1 MGRPAP
7 LALTNEKEVQMSKRL
22 FATAV
27 IASSL
32 VAGLGFS
39 VPAIA
44 DAGNGKVVVS
54 QKDGSITIG
63 NNAISR
69 TFDVKGGGLK
79 TGKIEN
85 KLGKT
90 ELTPAEGS
98 EEFYIEGLVNAD
110 RAEPEN
116 PLTSVKPG
124 AGAGLTTVEAIDKN
138 ASEPADPSN
147 AIDGDVNTYWASTEQ
162 ANGVQPWFELN
173 FHGNKTFRYLE
184 YTPRVNGSS
193 YECTGCITKIKVEV
207 PNVDG
212 KGWKLIK
219 EQELKPANQSGKQE
233 IDLGADTTAS
243 KVRLTATASYHWQD
257 GNKNKAANIAEVDVL
272 TSDKK
277 SVIVRMDKD
286 AAKWTVDVTSVQNG
300 DGQGKD
306 ALIDGDTSTYWHS
319 RYNNNGEGTT
329 EKLPVDI
336 TLNRGAKGGS
346 FKTLGYVARSTSANG
361 NWQEFEVYA
370 SDKKDGLFSE
380 SNKLENAAGKT
391 TFKVSYDGVY
401 GDQPGAKWLYFG
413 LKQSCDKQY
422 VGIRVTKGQG
432 GSFAAGSEIDLFA
445 EEFTSTPGVDADRP
459 VLKAS
464 ELKLKGEPVVE
475 DTNVTLNDKAK
486 SGKLVTF
493 NFEPKQFGASTVTVA
508 QKVAMF
514 DGDHYMRKWLEIESS
529 DKTQRFNYI
538 DGEHLN
544 VKDAKKIWTIPTNKG
559 GVVAM
564 DMEKSILGQ
573 PFYAEGMFF
582 GSEFPET
589 DTQIVSGNSD
599 AKIGRSRYWTGK
611 NFDDFKRDNQLT
623 KDGKYVSWQT
633 VVGASHSDGSDM
645 NVVQADFFNYIN
657 QISKPSDFRIQY
669 NSWFDNMMFID
680 DQNIIES
687 FLAVDKHLNETG
699 VRPIESYVVDDGWNQ
714 YRKSAGQY
722 LTGDDLRRNGSVDG
736 KDGVNHEGFW
746 QFNNKFP
753 NGLTPSSN
761 LVQKLGSDFGVWI
774 GPRGGYNYQGN
785 LAGIIA
791 DAGNGSAAG
800 GSIDVAD
807 QRYVTKF
814 KDMAVKWM
822 QDYGVN
828 YWKWDGFADS
838 GQYGAFNSGDGVVG
852 YDESHQ
858 HMFGGPNGYYHST
871 DLWEKWIDLFDEV
884 WKTADEEQINKLWIS
899 LTCYVNPSPWFLQ
912 WSNSVWMQCTA
923 DRGERTNGVI
933 DDKMNAMLTYR
944 DGAYYDFVKN
954 HDFQFPMANIYN
966 HDPIFGKEG
975 TGITADSMDGEQFR
989 NYLYMMGTRGTAF
1002 WELYYSDSIF
1012 NDEKY
1017 LINADFLK
1025 WEEENF
1031 DMLRNAKWVGGNPSS
1046 TATLASGTSG
1056 AAGEQDAY
1064 GFAGFNNAGDE
1075 GIISMRNPAATA
1087 KKISFKLDSGIGCKS
1102 DGSYHVVLDH
1112 VYTEGDKAAAEAPK
1126 TVKHGQTIEMT
1137 LQPGEVQIWHLSKD
1151 GDTAAP
1157 TLSKLYTE
1165 NNTTL
1170 RVQASE
1176 HVFGAKFEVL
1186 VNGKKVELADNA
1198 VKAYA
1203 DLKTFDITLPAP
1215 YGDNVKIEVKAI
1227 AGTDAAGNKLEG
1239 SIARTGYTGGIIAT
1253 VSEPE
1258 CTTISRKAASVEGS
1272 DGFSAEVTVVNPV
1285 AGKTIL
1291 SQGNQWSISING
1303 EGKAVFTMNGV
1314 TAVSDV
1320 VVPNLASISVGRE
1333 NNGMMKL
1340 YVNGEIAGSA
1350 FDKKNVDY
1358 TVAKDAIK
1366 IDKAA
1371 AEKISNVVVY
1381 DRALGYD
1388 EVVGAPLASLIA
1400 RAKGIQGAVT
1410 ADSWAA
1416 AGMDQLIAA
1425 AEAAQGDAQVD
1436 AFVNLTDGYNQL
1448 LPKQPEVPEPKFENL
1463 AQGKNASAAFVGAAG
1478 DATNAGS
1485 PLSNA
1490 LDGKVPE
1497 TAKPHA
1503 IFGADNQHKP
1513 AYMQV
1518 DLGSDCDVSG
1528 VQLWRFFDGGKKYDT
1543 TALVASNDPEF
1554 AEGSYE
1560 VLYYSAAD
1568 KNKDLFGLGVK
1579 PTEDLY
1585 AESKEGKVL
1594 FGSIEDKAS
1603 QKTVRARYIRLYGN
1617 GYEGSNGGDNHVV
1630 ELKVFGKKVPE
1641 PAKKYQPYEYDLLCM
1656 MAGRAQAIVDNGK
1669 YFTSESLAKVE
1680 DALKAARKTIAT
1692 IDADV
1697 EAGSYTLTYG
1707 DVYKVRAA
1715 LESAVACAQE
1725 RETSD
1730 MVPIL
1735 PSEPVKPST
1744 PLTPLTPAEPIKPGG
1759 PGETQG
1765 QKPGSSSDKLV
1776 QTGDDSL
1783 MLIGGTAAAA
1793 VALAGAGIA
1802 LKRRRSNA

>member
-1 MGRPAP
+1 M
-7 LALTNEKEVQMSKRL
+7 
-22 FATAV
+22 
-27 IASSL
+27 
-32 VAGLGFS
+32 
-39 VPAIA
+39 
-44 DAGNGKVVVS
+44 
-54 QKDGSITIG
+54 
-63 NNAISR
+63 
-69 TFDVKGGGLK
+69 
-79 TGKIEN
+79 
-85 KLGKT
+85 
-90 ELTPAEGS
+90 TPAEGS
-98 EEFYIEGLVNAD
+98 EEFYIEGLVNTD
-110 RAEPEN
+110 RVEPEN

-124 AGAGLTTVEAIDKN
+124 ASAGLTTVEAIDRN

-173 FHGNKTFRYLE
+173 FHGDKTFRYLE

-193 YECTGCITKIKVEV
+193 YACTGCITKIKVEV

-212 KGWKLIK
+212 QGWKLIK

-243 KVRLTATASYHWQD
+243 RVRLTATASHHWQAE
-257 GNKNKAANIAEVDVL
+257 NKNKAANIAEIDVL
-272 TSDKK
+272 TSNKK
-277 SVIVRMDKD
+277 SVIVRADKD
-286 AAKWTVDVTSVQNG
+286 AAKWTVDVSSVQNG

-306 ALIDGDTSTYWHS
+306 ALIDGDPSTYWHS
-319 RYNNNGEGTT
+319 RYNNNGDGTT

-370 SDKKDGLFSE
+370 SDKKDGLFNE

-432 GSFAAGSEIDLFA
+432 GGYAAGSEIDLFA
-445 EEFTSTPGVDADRP
+445 EEFTSVPGVDAERP

-464 ELKLKGEPVVE
+464 DLELKGEPVVK

-544 VKDAKKIWTIPTNKG
+544 VKDAKNTWTIPTNKG

-589 DTQIVSGNSD
+589 DTQIVSGDSD
-599 AKIGRSRYWTGK
+599 AKVGRSRYWTGK
-611 NFDDFKRDNQLT
+611 NFADFERDDQLT

-714 YRKSAGQY
+714 YRKSADQY

-736 KDGVNHEGFW
+736 KDGLNHEGFW

-753 NGLTPSSN
+753 DGLTPSSN

-822 QDYGVN
+822 KDYGVN

-852 YDESHQ
+852 YDENHQ

-884 WKTADEEQINKLWIS
+884 WKTANEEQINKLWIS

-912 WSNSVWMQCTA
+912 WSNSVWMQCTG

-1056 AAGEQDAY
+1056 AAGKQDAY

-1157 TLSKLYTE
+1157 ILSKLYTE

-1176 HVFGAKFEVL
+1176 HVSGAKFEVL

-1227 AGTDAAGNKLEG
+1227 AGADAAGNKLEG

-1291 SQGNQWSISING
+1291 SQGSQWSISING

-1320 VVPNLASISVGRE
+1320 VVSNLASISVARE

-1358 TVAKDAIK
+1358 TVAKDTIK

-1783 MLIGGTAAAA
+1783 TLIGGTAVAA

>member
-1 MGRPAP
+1 M
-7 LALTNEKEVQMSKRL
+7 
-22 FATAV
+22 
-27 IASSL
+27 
-32 VAGLGFS
+32 
-39 VPAIA
+39 
-44 DAGNGKVVVS
+44 
-54 QKDGSITIG
+54 
-63 NNAISR
+63 
-69 TFDVKGGGLK
+69 
-79 TGKIEN
+79 
-85 KLGKT
+85 
-90 ELTPAEGS
+90 
-98 EEFYIEGLVNAD
+98 
-110 RAEPEN
+110 
-116 PLTSVKPG
+116 TS
-124 AGAGLTTVEAIDKN
+124 N
-138 ASEPADPSN
+138 
-147 AIDGDVNTYWASTEQ
+147 
-162 ANGVQPWFELN
+162 
-173 FHGNKTFRYLE
+173 
-184 YTPRVNGSS
+184 
-193 YECTGCITKIKVEV
+193 
-207 PNVDG
+207 
-212 KGWKLIK
+212 
-219 EQELKPANQSGKQE
+219 
-233 IDLGADTTAS
+233 
-243 KVRLTATASYHWQD
+243 
-257 GNKNKAANIAEVDVL
+257 
-272 TSDKK
+272 KK
-277 SVIVRMDKD
+277 SVIVRADKD
-286 AAKWTVDVTSVQNG
+286 AAKWTVDVSSVQNG

-306 ALIDGDTSTYWHS
+306 ALIDGDPSTYWHS
-319 RYNNNGEGTT
+319 RYNNNGDGTT

-370 SDKKDGLFSE
+370 SDKKDGLFNE

-432 GSFAAGSEIDLFA
+432 GGYAAGSEIDLFA
-445 EEFTSTPGVDADRP
+445 EEFTSVPGVDAERP

-464 ELKLKGEPVVE
+464 DLELKGEPVVK
-475 DTNVTLNDKAK
+475 DTNVTLNDEAK

-544 VKDAKKIWTIPTNKG
+544 VKDAKNTWTIPTNKG

-589 DTQIVSGNSD
+589 DTQIVSGDSD
-599 AKIGRSRYWTGK
+599 AKVGRSRYWTGK
-611 NFDDFKRDNQLT
+611 NFADFERDNQLT

-714 YRKSAGQY
+714 YRKSANQY

-736 KDGVNHEGFW
+736 KDGLNHEGFW

-753 NGLTPSSN
+753 DGLTPSSN

-822 QDYGVN
+822 KDYGVN

-852 YDESHQ
+852 YDENHQ

-884 WKTADEEQINKLWIS
+884 WKTANEEQINKLWIS

-1151 GDTAAP
+1151 GDTVAP
-1157 TLSKLYTE
+1157 ILSKLYTE

-1176 HVFGAKFEVL
+1176 HVSGAKFEVL

-1227 AGTDAAGNKLEG
+1227 AGADAAGNKLEG

-1291 SQGNQWSISING
+1291 SQGSQWSISING

-1320 VVPNLASISVGRE
+1320 VVPNLASISVARE

-1358 TVAKDAIK
+1358 TVAKDTIK

-1388 EVVGAPLASLIA
+1388 EVAGAPLASLIA

-1436 AFVNLTDGYNQL
+1436 AFAKLIDGYNQL

-1463 AQGKNASAAFVGAAG
+1463 AQGKNVSAAFVGAAG

-1490 LDGKVPE
+1490 VDGSIG
-1497 TAKPHA
+1497 TAHYA
-1503 IFGADNQHKP
+1503 IFGKDGQNKP
-1513 AYMQV
+1513 AYMTV
-1518 DLGSDCDVSG
+1518 DLGCECDIAG
-1528 VQLWRFFDGGKKYDT
+1528 VQLWRYYGDTRTYDT
-1543 TALVASNDPEF
+1543 TALVVSNDPKF
-1554 AEGSYE
+1554 PADASK
-1560 VLYYSAAD
+1560 VLYYSAED
-1568 KNKDLFGLGVK
+1568 KTKDLYNLGVK

-1585 AESKEGKVL
+1585 VESKDGKLL
-1594 FGSIEDKAS
+1594 FGSADERSGEKS
-1603 QKTVRARYIRLYGN
+1603 VRARYVRLYGN
-1617 GYEGSNGGDNHVV
+1617 SKVDAKGGDNHVV

-1759 PGETQG
+1759 SGETQG

>member
-69 TFDVKGGGLK
+69 TFDVKKGGGLK

-110 RAEPEN
+110 RVEPEN

-173 FHGNKTFRYLE
+173 FHGDKTFRYLE

-193 YECTGCITKIKVEV
+193 YACTGCITKIKVEV

-212 KGWKLIK
+212 QGWKLIK

-233 IDLGADTTAS
+233 IDLGTDTTAS
-243 KVRLTATASYHWQD
+243 KVRLTATASHHWQD
-257 GNKNKAANIAEVDVL
+257 ENKNKAANIAEIDVL

-277 SVIVRMDKD
+277 SIIVRADKD
-286 AAKWTVDVTSVQNG
+286 AAKWTVDVSSVQNG

-306 ALIDGDTSTYWHS
+306 ALIDGNLNTYWHS
-319 RYNNNGEGTT
+319 RYNNNGDGTT

-336 TLNRGAKGGS
+336 TLNCGAKGGS
-346 FKTLGYVARSTSANG
+346 FKTIGYVARSTSANG

-370 SDKKDGLFSE
+370 SDKKDSLFNE
-380 SNKLENAAGKT
+380 ANKLENAAGKT

-432 GSFAAGSEIDLFA
+432 GSYAAGSEIDLFA
-445 EEFTSTPGVDADRP
+445 EEFTSTPGVDAERP

-464 ELKLKGEPVVE
+464 DLELKGKPVVE

-544 VKDAKKIWTIPTNKG
+544 IKDAKNTWTIPTNKG

-589 DTQIVSGNSD
+589 DTQIVSGDSD
-599 AKIGRSRYWTGK
+599 AKVGRSRYWTGK

-714 YRKSAGQY
+714 YRKSANQY

-736 KDGVNHEGFW
+736 KDGLNHEGFW

-753 NGLTPSSN
+753 DGLTPSSN

-785 LAGIIA
+785 LASIIA

-852 YDESHQ
+852 YDENHQ

-884 WKTADEEQINKLWIS
+884 WKTANEEQINKLWIS

-975 TGITADSMDGEQFR
+975 TGIAADSMDGEQFR

-1157 TLSKLYTE
+1157 VLSKLYTE

-1176 HVFGAKFEVL
+1176 HVSGAKFEVL

-1227 AGTDAAGNKLEG
+1227 AGADAAGNKLEG

-1291 SQGNQWSISING
+1291 SQGSQWSISING

-1320 VVPNLASISVGRE
+1320 VVPNLASISVARE

-1358 TVAKDAIK
+1358 TVAKDTIK

-1388 EVVGAPLASLIA
+1388 EVAGAPLASLIA

-1436 AFVNLTDGYNQL
+1436 AFAKLIDGYNQL

-1463 AQGKNASAAFVGAAG
+1463 AQGKNVSAAFVGAAG

-1490 LDGKVPE
+1490 VDGSIG
-1497 TAKPHA
+1497 TAHYA
-1503 IFGADNQHKP
+1503 IFGKDGQNKP
-1513 AYMQV
+1513 AYMTV
-1518 DLGSDCDVSG
+1518 DLGCECDIAG
-1528 VQLWRFFDGGKKYDT
+1528 VQLWRYYGDTRTYDT
-1543 TALVASNDPEF
+1543 TALVVSNDPKF
-1554 AEGSYE
+1554 PADASK
-1560 VLYYSAAD
+1560 VLYYSAED
-1568 KNKDLFGLGVK
+1568 KTKDLYNLGVK

-1585 AESKEGKVL
+1585 VESKDGKLL
-1594 FGSIEDKAS
+1594 FGSADERSGEKS
-1603 QKTVRARYIRLYGN
+1603 VRARYVRLYGN
-1617 GYEGSNGGDNHVV
+1617 SKVDAKGGDNHVV

-1783 MLIGGTAAAA
+1783 MLIGGTAFAA

>member
-7 LALTNEKEVQMSKRL
+7 RALTNEKEVQMSKRL

-98 EEFYIEGLVNAD
+98 EEFYIEGLVNTD
-110 RAEPEN
+110 RVEPEN

-124 AGAGLTTVEAIDKN
+124 ASAGLTTVEAIDRN

-173 FHGNKTFRYLE
+173 FHGDKTFRYLE

-193 YECTGCITKIKVEV
+193 YACTGCITKIKVEV

-212 KGWKLIK
+212 QGWKLIK

-243 KVRLTATASYHWQD
+243 RVRLTATASHHWQAE
-257 GNKNKAANIAEVDVL
+257 NKNKAANIAEIDVL
-272 TSDKK
+272 TSNKK
-277 SVIVRMDKD
+277 SVIVRADKD
-286 AAKWTVDVTSVQNG
+286 AAKWTVDVSSVQNG

-306 ALIDGDTSTYWHS
+306 ALIDGDPSTYWHS
-319 RYNNNGEGTT
+319 RYNNNGDGTT

-370 SDKKDGLFSE
+370 SDKKDGLFNE

-432 GSFAAGSEIDLFA
+432 GGYAAGSEIDLFA
-445 EEFTSTPGVDADRP
+445 EEFTSVPGVDAERP

-464 ELKLKGEPVVE
+464 DLELKGEPVVK
-475 DTNVTLNDKAK
+475 DTNVTLNDRAK

-544 VKDAKKIWTIPTNKG
+544 VKDAKNTWTIPTNKG

-589 DTQIVSGNSD
+589 DTQIVSGDSD
-599 AKIGRSRYWTGK
+599 AKVGRSRYWTGK
-611 NFDDFKRDNQLT
+611 NFADFERDNQLT

-714 YRKSAGQY
+714 YRKSANQY

-736 KDGVNHEGFW
+736 KDGLNHEGFW

-753 NGLTPSSN
+753 DGLTPSSN

-822 QDYGVN
+822 KDYGVN

-852 YDESHQ
+852 YDENHQ

-884 WKTADEEQINKLWIS
+884 WKTANEEQINKLWIS

-1056 AAGEQDAY
+1056 KAGEQDAY

-1151 GDTAAP
+1151 GDTVAP
-1157 TLSKLYTE
+1157 ILSKLYTE

-1176 HVFGAKFEVL
+1176 HVSGAKFEVL

-1291 SQGNQWSISING
+1291 SQGSQWSISING

-1320 VVPNLASISVGRE
+1320 VVPNLASVSVARE

-1340 YVNGEIAGSA
+1340 YVNGEIAGSS

-1358 TVAKDAIK
+1358 TVAKDTIK

-1381 DRALGYD
+1381 DRALSYD
-1388 EVVGAPLASLIA
+1388 EVTGAPLASLIA

-1436 AFVNLTDGYNQL
+1436 AFAKLIDGYNQL

-1463 AQGKNASAAFVGAAG
+1463 AQGKNVSAAFVGAAG

-1490 LDGKVPE
+1490 VDGSIG
-1497 TAKPHA
+1497 TAHYA
-1503 IFGADNQHKP
+1503 IFGKDGQNKP
-1513 AYMQV
+1513 AYMTV
-1518 DLGSDCDVSG
+1518 DLGCECDIAG
-1528 VQLWRFFDGGKKYDT
+1528 VQLWRYYGDTRTYDT
-1543 TALVASNDPEF
+1543 TALVVSNDPKF
-1554 AEGSYE
+1554 PADASK
-1560 VLYYSAAD
+1560 VLYYSAED
-1568 KNKDLFGLGVK
+1568 KTKDLYNLGVK

-1585 AESKEGKVL
+1585 VESKDGKLL
-1594 FGSIEDKAS
+1594 FGSADERSGEKS
-1603 QKTVRARYIRLYGN
+1603 VRARYVRLYGN
-1617 GYEGSNGGDNHVV
+1617 SKVDAKGGDNHVV

-1759 PGETQG
+1759 SGETQG

-1783 MLIGGTAAAA
+1783 MLIGGTAFAA

>member
-1 MGRPAP
+1 M
-7 LALTNEKEVQMSKRL
+7 
-22 FATAV
+22 
-27 IASSL
+27 
-32 VAGLGFS
+32 
-39 VPAIA
+39 
-44 DAGNGKVVVS
+44 
-54 QKDGSITIG
+54 
-63 NNAISR
+63 
-69 TFDVKGGGLK
+69 
-79 TGKIEN
+79 
-85 KLGKT
+85 
-90 ELTPAEGS
+90 
-98 EEFYIEGLVNAD
+98 
-110 RAEPEN
+110 
-116 PLTSVKPG
+116 
-124 AGAGLTTVEAIDKN
+124 AIDHNDQEGAK
-138 ASEPADPSN
+138 PSN
-147 AIDGDVNTYWASTEQ
+147 AIDGKVNTYWASTEQ
-162 ANGVQPWFELN
+162 TGEAQPWFELD
-173 FHGNKTFRYLE
+173 FHAEKTFKKIK
-184 YTPRVNGSS
+184 YTPRFDNTAK
-193 YECTGCITKIKVEV
+193 YDCTGRILKMQVQIPEG
-207 PNVDG
+207 DS
-212 KGWKLIK
+212 WKTVQEFSLNSGK
-219 EQELKPANQSGKQE
+219 EQGEQTL
-233 IDLGADTTAS
+233 DLDAPQTAT
-243 KVRLTATASYHWQD
+243 KVRLVVLESFHHESAK
-257 GNKNKAANIAEVDVL
+257 KNKAANIAEVDVL
-272 TSDKK
+272 TADNK
-277 SVIVRMDKD
+277 SVVDRASAD
-286 AAKWTVDVTSVQNG
+286 ASGWTPKVDSSSTEGG
-300 DGQGKD
+300 DAGGAA
-306 ALIDGDTSTYWHS
+306 ALTDGNPGTYWHS
-319 RYNNNGEGTT
+319 NYGQGSGNKKAPYKVTI
-329 EKLPVDI
+329 D
-336 TLNRGAKGGS
+336 RGASKGE
-346 FKTLGYVARSTSANG
+346 FQTVAYLPRPQANANG
-361 NWQEFEVYA
+361 SWQEFEVYA
-370 SDKKDGLFSE
+370 SDTEAGLFEPE
-380 SNKLENAAGKT
+380 SKLQNAEGSSVFRAGYDKVWENG
-391 TFKVSYDGVY
+391 
-401 GDQPGAKWLYFG
+401 QAKWMYFG
-413 LKQSCDKQY
+413 LKEKCSKQF
-422 VGIRVTKGQG
+422 VGIKVTKGQG
-432 GSFAAGSEIDLFA
+432 GFASAAELDLMSEQ
-445 EEFTSTPGVDADRP
+445 FTSVPGVDAKRP

-464 ELKLKGEPVVE
+464 DLKLKGEPVVE
-475 DTNVTLNDKAK
+475 DAVPLNDKAK
-486 SGKLVTF
+486 SGQLVTF

-508 QKVAMF
+508 QKVAMY

-544 VKDAKKIWTIPTNKG
+544 VKDAKNTWTIPTNKG

-589 DTQIVSGNSD
+589 DTQIVSGDSD
-599 AKIGRSRYWTGK
+599 AKVGRSRYWTGK
-611 NFDDFKRDNQLT
+611 NFADFERDNQLT

-714 YRKSAGQY
+714 YRKSANQY

-736 KDGVNHEGFW
+736 KDGLNHEGFW

-753 NGLTPSSN
+753 DGLTPSSN

-814 KDMAVKWM
+814 KNMAVKWM

-852 YDESHQ
+852 YDENHQ

-884 WKTADEEQINKLWIS
+884 WRTADEEQINKLWIS

-975 TGITADSMDGEQFR
+975 TGITADFMAGEQFR

-1056 AAGEQDAY
+1056 KAGEQDAY

-1157 TLSKLYTE
+1157 VLSKLYTE

-1176 HVFGAKFEVL
+1176 HVSGAKFEVL

-1291 SQGNQWSISING
+1291 SQGSQWSISING

-1320 VVPNLASISVGRE
+1320 VVPNLASISVARE

-1358 TVAKDAIK
+1358 TVAKDTIK

-1388 EVVGAPLASLIA
+1388 EVAGAPLASLIA

-1425 AEAAQGDAQVD
+1425 AEAAQGDARVD
-1436 AFVNLTDGYNQL
+1436 AFAKLTDGYNQL

-1680 DALKAARKTIAT
+1680 DALKAARKTIAI

-1783 MLIGGTAAAA
+1783 MLIGGTAFAA

>member
-1 MGRPAP
+1 MGRLAP

-90 ELTPAEGS
+90 DLTPAEGS
-98 EEFYIEGLVNAD
+98 EEFYIEGLVNTD
-110 RAEPEN
+110 RVEPEN

-124 AGAGLTTVEAIDKN
+124 ASAGLTTVEAIDRN

-173 FHGNKTFRYLE
+173 FHGDKTFRYLE

-193 YECTGCITKIKVEV
+193 YACTGCITKIKVEV

-212 KGWKLIK
+212 QGWKLIK

-243 KVRLTATASYHWQD
+243 RVRLTATASHHWQAE
-257 GNKNKAANIAEVDVL
+257 NKNKAANIAEIDVL

-277 SVIVRMDKD
+277 SVIVRADKD
-286 AAKWTVDVTSVQNG
+286 AAKWTVDVSSVQNG

-306 ALIDGDTSTYWHS
+306 ALIDGDPSTYWHS
-319 RYNNNGEGTT
+319 RYNNNGDGTT

-370 SDKKDGLFSE
+370 SDKKDGLFNE

-432 GSFAAGSEIDLFA
+432 GGYAAGSEIDLFA
-445 EEFTSTPGVDADRP
+445 EEFTSVPGVDAERP

-464 ELKLKGEPVVE
+464 DLELKGEPVVK
-475 DTNVTLNDKAK
+475 DTNVTLNDEAK

-544 VKDAKKIWTIPTNKG
+544 VKDAKNTWTIPTNKG

-589 DTQIVSGNSD
+589 DTQIVSGDSD
-599 AKIGRSRYWTGK
+599 AKVGRSRYWTGK
-611 NFDDFKRDNQLT
+611 NFADFERDNQLT

-714 YRKSAGQY
+714 YRKSANQY

-736 KDGVNHEGFW
+736 KDGLNHEGFW

-753 NGLTPSSN
+753 DGLTPSSN

-822 QDYGVN
+822 KDYGVN

-852 YDESHQ
+852 YDENHQ

-884 WKTADEEQINKLWIS
+884 WKTAKEEQINKLWIS

-1056 AAGEQDAY
+1056 AAGKQDAY

-1157 TLSKLYTE
+1157 ILSKLYTE

-1176 HVFGAKFEVL
+1176 HVSGAKFEVL

-1227 AGTDAAGNKLEG
+1227 AGADAAGNKLEG

-1291 SQGNQWSISING
+1291 SQGSQWSISING

-1320 VVPNLASISVGRE
+1320 VVPNLASVSVARE

-1340 YVNGEIAGSA
+1340 YVNGEIAGSS

-1358 TVAKDAIK
+1358 TVAKDTIK

-1388 EVVGAPLASLIA
+1388 EVTGAPLASLIA

-1425 AEAAQGDAQVD
+1425 AEAAQGGAQVD
-1436 AFVNLTDGYNQL
+1436 AFAKLIDGYNQL

-1463 AQGKNASAAFVGAAG
+1463 AQGKNVSAAFVGAAG

-1490 LDGKVPE
+1490 VDGSIG
-1497 TAKPHA
+1497 TAHYA
-1503 IFGADNQHKP
+1503 IFGKDGQNKP
-1513 AYMQV
+1513 AYMTV
-1518 DLGSDCDVSG
+1518 DLGCECDIAG
-1528 VQLWRFFDGGKKYDT
+1528 VQLWRYYGDTRTYDT
-1543 TALVASNDPEF
+1543 TALVVSNDPKF
-1554 AEGSYE
+1554 PADASK
-1560 VLYYSAAD
+1560 VLYYSAED
-1568 KNKDLFGLGVK
+1568 KTKDLYNLGVK

-1585 AESKEGKVL
+1585 VESKDGKLL
-1594 FGSIEDKAS
+1594 FGSADERSGEKS
-1603 QKTVRARYIRLYGN
+1603 VRARYVRLYGN
-1617 GYEGSNGGDNHVV
+1617 SKVDAKGGDNHVV

-1759 PGETQG
+1759 SGETQG

-1783 MLIGGTAAAA
+1783 MLIGGTAFAA
-1793 VALAGAGIA
+1793 VALALAGIA

>member
-1 MGRPAP
+1 M
-7 LALTNEKEVQMSKRL
+7 
-22 FATAV
+22 
-27 IASSL
+27 
-32 VAGLGFS
+32 
-39 VPAIA
+39 
-44 DAGNGKVVVS
+44 
-54 QKDGSITIG
+54 
-63 NNAISR
+63 
-69 TFDVKGGGLK
+69 
-79 TGKIEN
+79 
-85 KLGKT
+85 
-90 ELTPAEGS
+90 
-98 EEFYIEGLVNAD
+98 
-110 RAEPEN
+110 
-116 PLTSVKPG
+116 
-124 AGAGLTTVEAIDKN
+124 AIDHNDQEGAK
-138 ASEPADPSN
+138 PSN
-147 AIDGDVNTYWASTEQ
+147 AIDGKVNTYWASTEQ
-162 ANGVQPWFELN
+162 TGEAQPWFELD
-173 FHGNKTFRYLE
+173 FHAEKTFKKIK
-184 YTPRVNGSS
+184 YTPRFDNTAK
-193 YECTGCITKIKVEV
+193 YDCTGRILKMQVQIPEG
-207 PNVDG
+207 DS
-212 KGWKLIK
+212 WKTVQEFSLNSGK
-219 EQELKPANQSGKQE
+219 EQGEQTL
-233 IDLGADTTAS
+233 DLDAPQTAT
-243 KVRLTATASYHWQD
+243 KVRLVVLESFHHESAK
-257 GNKNKAANIAEVDVL
+257 KNKGANIAEVDVL
-272 TSDKK
+272 TADNK
-277 SVIVRMDKD
+277 SVVDRASAD
-286 AAKWTVDVTSVQNG
+286 ASGWTPKVDSSSTEGG
-300 DGQGKD
+300 DAGGAA
-306 ALIDGDTSTYWHS
+306 ALTDGNPGTYWHS
-319 RYNNNGEGTT
+319 NYGQGSGNKKAPYKVTI
-329 EKLPVDI
+329 D
-336 TLNRGAKGGS
+336 RGASKGE
-346 FKTLGYVARSTSANG
+346 FQTVAYLPRPQANANG
-361 NWQEFEVYA
+361 SWQEFEVYA
-370 SDKKDGLFSE
+370 SDTEAGLFEPE
-380 SNKLENAAGKT
+380 SKLQNAEGSSVFRAGYDKVWENG
-391 TFKVSYDGVY
+391 
-401 GDQPGAKWLYFG
+401 QAKWMYFG
-413 LKQSCDKQY
+413 LKEKCSKQF
-422 VGIRVTKGQG
+422 VGIKVTKGQG
-432 GSFAAGSEIDLFA
+432 GFASAAELDLMSEQ
-445 EEFTSTPGVDADRP
+445 FTSVPGVDAKRP

-464 ELKLKGEPVVE
+464 DLKLKGEPVVK

-544 VKDAKKIWTIPTNKG
+544 VKDAKNTWTIPTNKG

-589 DTQIVSGNSD
+589 DTQIVSGDSD
-599 AKIGRSRYWTGK
+599 AKVGRSRYWTGK
-611 NFDDFKRDNQLT
+611 NFADFERDNQLT

-714 YRKSAGQY
+714 YRKSANQY

-736 KDGVNHEGFW
+736 KDGLNHEGFW

-753 NGLTPSSN
+753 DGLTPSSN

-852 YDESHQ
+852 YDENHQ

-1157 TLSKLYTE
+1157 ILSKLYTE

-1176 HVFGAKFEVL
+1176 HVSGAKFEVL

-1239 SIARTGYTGGIIAT
+1239 SIARTGYTGGIIAI

-1291 SQGNQWSISING
+1291 SQGSQWSISING

-1320 VVPNLASISVGRE
+1320 VVPNLASISVARE

-1400 RAKGIQGAVT
+1400 RAKGVQGAVT

-1436 AFVNLTDGYNQL
+1436 AFAKLTDAYNQL

-1543 TALVASNDPEF
+1543 TALVVSNDPEF

-1759 PGETQG
+1759 SGETQG

>member
-110 RAEPEN
+110 RVEPDN
-116 PLTSVKPG
+116 PLTSVKPK
-124 AGAGLTTVEAIDKN
+124 ALVTTVVAIDHNDQEGAK
-138 ASEPADPSN
+138 PSN
-147 AIDGDVNTYWASTEQ
+147 AIDGKVNTYWASTEQ
-162 ANGVQPWFELN
+162 TGEAQPWFELD
-173 FHGNKTFRYLE
+173 FHAEKTFKKIK
-184 YTPRVNGSS
+184 YTPRFDNTAK
-193 YECTGCITKIKVEV
+193 YDCTGRILKMQVQIPEG
-207 PNVDG
+207 DS
-212 KGWKLIK
+212 WKTVQEFSLNSGK
-219 EQELKPANQSGKQE
+219 EQGEQTL
-233 IDLGADTTAS
+233 DLDAPQTAT
-243 KVRLTATASYHWQD
+243 KVRLVVLESFHHESAK
-257 GNKNKAANIAEVDVL
+257 KNKAANIAEVDVL
-272 TSDKK
+272 TADNK
-277 SVIVRMDKD
+277 SVVDRASAD
-286 AAKWTVDVTSVQNG
+286 ASGWTPKVDSSSTEGG
-300 DGQGKD
+300 DAGGAA
-306 ALIDGDTSTYWHS
+306 ALTDGNPGTYWHS
-319 RYNNNGEGTT
+319 NYGQGSGNKKAPYKVTI
-329 EKLPVDI
+329 D
-336 TLNRGAKGGS
+336 RGASKGE
-346 FKTLGYVARSTSANG
+346 FQTVAYLPRPQANANG
-361 NWQEFEVYA
+361 SWQEFEVYA
-370 SDKKDGLFSE
+370 SDTEAGLFEPE
-380 SNKLENAAGKT
+380 SKLQNAEGSSVFRAGYDKVWENG
-391 TFKVSYDGVY
+391 
-401 GDQPGAKWLYFG
+401 QAKWMYFG
-413 LKQSCDKQY
+413 LKEKCSKQF
-422 VGIRVTKGQG
+422 VGIKVTKGQG
-432 GSFAAGSEIDLFA
+432 GFASAAELDLMSEQ
-445 EEFTSTPGVDADRP
+445 FTSVPGVDAERP

-464 ELKLKGEPVVE
+464 DLELKGEPVVK

-493 NFEPKQFGASTVTVA
+493 NFEPKQFGASTLTVA

-544 VKDAKKIWTIPTNKG
+544 VKDAKNTWTIPTNKG

-589 DTQIVSGNSD
+589 DTQIVSGDSD
-599 AKIGRSRYWTGK
+599 AKVGRSRYWTGK
-611 NFDDFKRDNQLT
+611 HFADFERDNQLT

-714 YRKSAGQY
+714 YRKSANQY

-736 KDGVNHEGFW
+736 KDGLNHEGFW

-753 NGLTPSSN
+753 DGLTPSSN

-852 YDESHQ
+852 YDENHQ

-1056 AAGEQDAY
+1056 AAGKQDAY

-1157 TLSKLYTE
+1157 ILSKLYTE

-1176 HVFGAKFEVL
+1176 HVSGAKFEVL

-1227 AGTDAAGNKLEG
+1227 AGADAAGNKLEG

-1285 AGKTIL
+1285 AGKIIL
-1291 SQGNQWSISING
+1291 SQGSQWSISING

-1320 VVPNLASISVGRE
+1320 VVPNLASISVARE

-1358 TVAKDAIK
+1358 TVAKDTIK

-1388 EVVGAPLASLIA
+1388 EVAGAPLASLIA

-1425 AEAAQGDAQVD
+1425 AEAAQGDARVD
-1436 AFVNLTDGYNQL
+1436 AFAKLTDGYNQL

-1783 MLIGGTAAAA
+1783 MLIGGTAFAA

>member
-1 MGRPAP
+1 M
-7 LALTNEKEVQMSKRL
+7 
-22 FATAV
+22 
-27 IASSL
+27 
-32 VAGLGFS
+32 
-39 VPAIA
+39 
-44 DAGNGKVVVS
+44 
-54 QKDGSITIG
+54 
-63 NNAISR
+63 
-69 TFDVKGGGLK
+69 
-79 TGKIEN
+79 
-85 KLGKT
+85 
-90 ELTPAEGS
+90 TPAEGS

-110 RAEPEN
+110 RVEPEK

-173 FHGNKTFRYLE
+173 FHGDKTFRYLE

-207 PNVDG
+207 PNVNG
-212 KGWKLIK
+212 QGWKLIK

-243 KVRLTATASYHWQD
+243 KVRLTATASHHWQD
-257 GNKNKAANIAEVDVL
+257 ENKNKAANIAEIDVL
-272 TSDKK
+272 TSNKK
-277 SVIVRMDKD
+277 SVIVRADKD
-286 AAKWTVDVTSVQNG
+286 AAKWTVDVSSVQNG

-306 ALIDGDTSTYWHS
+306 ALIDGNLNTYWHS
-319 RYNNNGEGTT
+319 RYDKNGEGTT
-329 EKLPVDI
+329 KQLPVDI

-346 FKTLGYVARSTSANG
+346 FKTLGYVARSTSTNG

-370 SDKKDGLFSE
+370 SDKKDSLFSE

-391 TFKVSYDGVY
+391 TFKVGYDGVY

-445 EEFTSTPGVDADRP
+445 EEFTSVPGVDAERP

-464 ELKLKGEPVVE
+464 DLELEGEPVVK

-544 VKDAKKIWTIPTNKG
+544 VKDAKNTWTIPTNKG

-589 DTQIVSGNSD
+589 DTQIVSGDSD

-611 NFDDFKRDNQLT
+611 NFADFERDNQLT

-714 YRKSAGQY
+714 YRKSADQY

-736 KDGVNHEGFW
+736 KDGLNHEGFW

-753 NGLTPSSN
+753 DGLTPSSN

-822 QDYGVN
+822 KDYGVN

-852 YDESHQ
+852 YDENHQ

-884 WKTADEEQINKLWIS
+884 WKTANEEQINKLWIS

-1056 AAGEQDAY
+1056 AAGKQDAY

-1157 TLSKLYTE
+1157 ILSKLYTE

-1176 HVFGAKFEVL
+1176 HVSGAKFEVL

-1320 VVPNLASISVGRE
+1320 VVPNLASISVARE

-1358 TVAKDAIK
+1358 TVAKDTIK

-1759 PGETQG
+1759 SGETQG

-1783 MLIGGTAAAA
+1783 MLIGGTAFAA

>member
-1 MGRPAP
+1 M
-7 LALTNEKEVQMSKRL
+7 
-22 FATAV
+22 
-27 IASSL
+27 
-32 VAGLGFS
+32 
-39 VPAIA
+39 
-44 DAGNGKVVVS
+44 
-54 QKDGSITIG
+54 
-63 NNAISR
+63 
-69 TFDVKGGGLK
+69 
-79 TGKIEN
+79 
-85 KLGKT
+85 
-90 ELTPAEGS
+90 TPAEGS

-110 RAEPEN
+110 RVEPEK

-124 AGAGLTTVEAIDKN
+124 ASAGLTTVAAIDYNDQEGAK
-138 ASEPADPSN
+138 PSN
-147 AIDGDVNTYWASTEQ
+147 AIDGKVNTYWASTEQ
-162 ANGVQPWFELN
+162 TGEAQPWFELD
-173 FHGNKTFRYLE
+173 FHAEKTFKKIK
-184 YTPRVNGSS
+184 YTPRFDNTAK
-193 YECTGCITKIKVEV
+193 YDCTGRILKMRVQIPEG
-207 PNVDG
+207 DS
-212 KGWKLIK
+212 WKTVQEFSLNTGK
-219 EQELKPANQSGKQE
+219 EQGEQTLNLDAPQ
-233 IDLGADTTAS
+233 TAT
-243 KVRLTATASYHWQD
+243 KVRLVVLESFHHESD
-257 GNKNKAANIAEVDVL
+257 KKNKAANIAEIDVM
-272 TSDKK
+272 DQGGK
-277 SVIVRMDKD
+277 SVIDRASAD
-286 AAKWTVDVTSVQNG
+286 ASGWTPKVYSSSTEGG
-300 DGQGKD
+300 DAGGAA
-306 ALIDGDTSTYWHS
+306 ALIDGNPNTYWHS
-319 RYNNNGEGTT
+319 NYGQGSGDKKAPYKVTI
-329 EKLPVDI
+329 D
-336 TLNRGAKGGS
+336 RGASKGE
-346 FKTLGYVARSTSANG
+346 FQTVAYLPRPQANANG
-361 NWQEFEVYA
+361 SWQEFEVYA
-370 SDKKDGLFSE
+370 SDTEAGLFEPE
-380 SNKLENAAGKT
+380 SKLQNAEGSSVFRAGYDKVWENG
-391 TFKVSYDGVY
+391 
-401 GDQPGAKWLYFG
+401 QAKWMYFG
-413 LKQSCDKQY
+413 LKEKCSKQF
-422 VGIRVTKGQG
+422 VGIKVTKGQG
-432 GSFAAGSEIDLFA
+432 GFASAAELDLMSEQ
-445 EEFTSTPGVDADRP
+445 FTSVPGVDAERP

-464 ELKLKGEPVVE
+464 DLELKGEPVVK
-475 DTNVTLNDKAK
+475 DTNVTLNDEAK

-544 VKDAKKIWTIPTNKG
+544 VKDAKNTWTIPTNKG

-589 DTQIVSGNSD
+589 DTQIVSGDSD
-599 AKIGRSRYWTGK
+599 AKVGRSRYWTGK
-611 NFDDFKRDNQLT
+611 NFADFERDNQLT

-714 YRKSAGQY
+714 YRKSANQY

-736 KDGVNHEGFW
+736 KDGLNHEGFW

-753 NGLTPSSN
+753 DGLTPSSN

-822 QDYGVN
+822 KDYGVN

-852 YDESHQ
+852 YDENHQ

-884 WKTADEEQINKLWIS
+884 WKTANEEQINKLWIS

-1126 TVKHGQTIEMT
+1126 TVKHGQTIEMS

-1151 GDTAAP
+1151 GDTVAP
-1157 TLSKLYTE
+1157 ILSKLYTE

-1176 HVFGAKFEVL
+1176 HVSGAKFEVL

-1291 SQGNQWSISING
+1291 SQGSQWSISING

-1320 VVPNLASISVGRE
+1320 VVPNLASISVARE

-1358 TVAKDAIK
+1358 TVAKDTIK

-1388 EVVGAPLASLIA
+1388 EVAGAPLASLIA

-1436 AFVNLTDGYNQL
+1436 AFVKLTDGYNQL

-1503 IFGADNQHKP
+1503 IFGADNQHRP

-1543 TALVASNDPEF
+1543 TALVVSNDPEF

-1641 PAKKYQPYEYDLLCM
+1641 PAKKHQPYEYDLLCM

-1759 PGETQG
+1759 SGETQG

-1783 MLIGGTAAAA
+1783 MLIGGTAFAA

-1802 LKRRRSNA
+1802 LKRRHSNA

>member
-1 MGRPAP
+1 M
-7 LALTNEKEVQMSKRL
+7 
-22 FATAV
+22 
-27 IASSL
+27 
-32 VAGLGFS
+32 
-39 VPAIA
+39 
-44 DAGNGKVVVS
+44 
-54 QKDGSITIG
+54 
-63 NNAISR
+63 
-69 TFDVKGGGLK
+69 
-79 TGKIEN
+79 
-85 KLGKT
+85 
-90 ELTPAEGS
+90 TPAEGS
-98 EEFYIEGLVNAD
+98 EEFYIEGLVNTD
-110 RAEPEN
+110 RVEPEN

-124 AGAGLTTVEAIDKN
+124 ASAGLTTVEAIDRN

-173 FHGNKTFRYLE
+173 FHGDKTFRYLE

-193 YECTGCITKIKVEV
+193 YACTGCITKIKVEV

-212 KGWKLIK
+212 QGWKLIK

-243 KVRLTATASYHWQD
+243 RVRLTATASHHWQAE
-257 GNKNKAANIAEVDVL
+257 NKNKAANIAEIDVL
-272 TSDKK
+272 TSNKK
-277 SVIVRMDKD
+277 SVIVRADKD
-286 AAKWTVDVTSVQNG
+286 AAKWTVDVSSVQNG

-306 ALIDGDTSTYWHS
+306 ALIDGDPSTYWHS
-319 RYNNNGEGTT
+319 RYNNNGDGTT

-370 SDKKDGLFSE
+370 SDKKDGLFNE

-432 GSFAAGSEIDLFA
+432 GGYAAGSEIDLFA
-445 EEFTSTPGVDADRP
+445 EEFTSVPGVDAERP

-464 ELKLKGEPVVE
+464 DLELKGEPVVK
-475 DTNVTLNDKAK
+475 DTNVTLNDEAK

-544 VKDAKKIWTIPTNKG
+544 VKDAKNTWTIPTNKG

-589 DTQIVSGNSD
+589 DTQIVSGDSD
-599 AKIGRSRYWTGK
+599 AKVGRSRYWTGK
-611 NFDDFKRDNQLT
+611 NFADFERDNQLT

-714 YRKSAGQY
+714 YRKSANQY

-736 KDGVNHEGFW
+736 KDGLNHEGFW

-753 NGLTPSSN
+753 DGLTPSSN

-822 QDYGVN
+822 KDYGVN

-852 YDESHQ
+852 YDENHQ

-884 WKTADEEQINKLWIS
+884 WKTANEEQINKLWIS

-1056 AAGEQDAY
+1056 AAGKQDAY

-1157 TLSKLYTE
+1157 ILSKLYTE

-1176 HVFGAKFEVL
+1176 HVSGAKFEVL

-1320 VVPNLASISVGRE
+1320 VVPNLASISVARE

-1410 ADSWAA
+1410 AESWAA

-1436 AFVNLTDGYNQL
+1436 AFVKLTDGYNQL

-1463 AQGKNASAAFVGAAG
+1463 AQGKNVSAAFVGADG

-1485 PLSNA
+1485 PLNKA
-1490 LDGKVPE
+1490 VDGSLSTTNGE
-1497 TAKPHA
+1497 FA

-1543 TALVASNDPEF
+1543 TALVVSSDPEF

-1594 FGSIEDKAS
+1594 FGSTEDEAS

-1669 YFTSESLAKVE
+1669 YFTAESIAKVE
-1680 DALKAARKTIAT
+1680 AALKAARKTIAT
-1692 IDADV
+1692 IEADV

-1730 MVPIL
+1730 MVPLL

-1744 PLTPLTPAEPIKPGG
+1744 PLTPLTPAEPIKPGDS
-1759 PGETQG
+1759 GETQG
-1765 QKPGSSSDKLV
+1765 QKPGKPGSSSDKLV

>member
-1 MGRPAP
+1 M
-7 LALTNEKEVQMSKRL
+7 
-22 FATAV
+22 
-27 IASSL
+27 
-32 VAGLGFS
+32 
-39 VPAIA
+39 
-44 DAGNGKVVVS
+44 
-54 QKDGSITIG
+54 
-63 NNAISR
+63 
-69 TFDVKGGGLK
+69 
-79 TGKIEN
+79 
-85 KLGKT
+85 
-90 ELTPAEGS
+90 
-98 EEFYIEGLVNAD
+98 
-110 RAEPEN
+110 
-116 PLTSVKPG
+116 
-124 AGAGLTTVEAIDKN
+124 
-138 ASEPADPSN
+138 
-147 AIDGDVNTYWASTEQ
+147 
-162 ANGVQPWFELN
+162 
-173 FHGNKTFRYLE
+173 
-184 YTPRVNGSS
+184 
-193 YECTGCITKIKVEV
+193 
-207 PNVDG
+207 
-212 KGWKLIK
+212 
-219 EQELKPANQSGKQE
+219 
-233 IDLGADTTAS
+233 
-243 KVRLTATASYHWQD
+243 
-257 GNKNKAANIAEVDVL
+257 
-272 TSDKK
+272 
-277 SVIVRMDKD
+277 
-286 AAKWTVDVTSVQNG
+286 
-300 DGQGKD
+300 
-306 ALIDGDTSTYWHS
+306 
-319 RYNNNGEGTT
+319 
-329 EKLPVDI
+329 
-336 TLNRGAKGGS
+336 
-346 FKTLGYVARSTSANG
+346 ARSTSANG

-370 SDKKDGLFSE
+370 SDETNGLFSE

-445 EEFTSTPGVDADRP
+445 EEFTSVPGVDAERP

-464 ELKLKGEPVVE
+464 DLELKGEPVVK

-508 QKVAMF
+508 QKVTMF

-544 VKDAKKIWTIPTNKG
+544 VKDAKNTWTIPTNKG

-589 DTQIVSGNSD
+589 DTQIVSGDSD

-611 NFDDFKRDNQLT
+611 NFADFERDNQLT

-714 YRKSAGQY
+714 YRKSADQY

-736 KDGVNHEGFW
+736 KDGLNHEGFW

-753 NGLTPSSN
+753 DGLTPSSN

-814 KDMAVKWM
+814 KNMAVKWM

-852 YDESHQ
+852 YDENHQ

-1056 AAGEQDAY
+1056 AAGKQDAY

-1157 TLSKLYTE
+1157 ILSKLYTE

-1176 HVFGAKFEVL
+1176 HVSGAKFEVL

-1227 AGTDAAGNKLEG
+1227 AGADAAGNKLED

-1291 SQGNQWSISING
+1291 SQGSQWSISING

-1320 VVPNLASISVGRE
+1320 VVPNLASISVARE

-1358 TVAKDAIK
+1358 TVAKDTIK

-1388 EVVGAPLASLIA
+1388 EVAGAPLASLIA

-1436 AFVNLTDGYNQL
+1436 AFAKLIDGYNQL

-1463 AQGKNASAAFVGAAG
+1463 AQGKNVSAAFVGAAG

-1490 LDGKVPE
+1490 VDGSIG
-1497 TAKPHA
+1497 TAHYA
-1503 IFGADNQHKP
+1503 IFGKDGQNKP
-1513 AYMQV
+1513 AYMTV
-1518 DLGSDCDVSG
+1518 DLGCECDIAG
-1528 VQLWRFFDGGKKYDT
+1528 VQLWRYYGDTRTYDT
-1543 TALVASNDPEF
+1543 TALVASNDPKF
-1554 AEGSYE
+1554 PADASK
-1560 VLYYSAAD
+1560 VLYYSAED
-1568 KNKDLFGLGVK
+1568 KTKDLYNLGVK

-1585 AESKEGKVL
+1585 VESKDGKLL
-1594 FGSIEDKAS
+1594 FGSADERSGEKS
-1603 QKTVRARYIRLYGN
+1603 VRARYVRLYGN
-1617 GYEGSNGGDNHVV
+1617 SKVDAKGGDNHVV

-1759 PGETQG
+1759 SGETQG

-1783 MLIGGTAAAA
+1783 MLIGGTAFAA